1 MLNRRALLR
10 GTVGIGTAAISWPS
24 ASSAAKETYDK
35 AVETT
40 WGDLKANPR
49 DRELVRFA
57 TLAANSH
64 NSQPWAFFVSERKIS
79 IAPDF
84 SRRCEA
90 VDPDDH
96 HLFVSLGC
104 ALENMLHAAA
114 ANGLKGTPKLA
125 DETIEVDF
133 EPTQPKRTA
142 LFSAIQRR
150 QCTRAVYDRRPVA
163 TDAMRLL
170 EEAGHESGVSV
181 MMIADRARFANLA
194 DYVMQGNSAQMR
206 NDAFMRELIDW
217 MRFSEADAVET
228 KDGLFSRSSGNP
240 AMPSWL
246 ARPLLRFFFTERGEN
261 AKYREHIESSAGI
274 AIFVSDAADK
284 AHWIAA
290 GRACQ
295 RFALQATA
303 LGLKYAFINQPVEVP
318 QVRSQFASYLG
329 IGNLRPDLIVRF
341 GAGPD
346 LPKSLRRPP
355 EQVIR

>member
-1 MLNRRALLR
+1 VLNRRSLLR
-10 GTVGIGTAAISWPS
+10 GTLGFGTAAISWPS
-24 ASSAAKETYDK
+24 ASSAARETYDK

-40 WGDLKANPR
+40 WGDLKASPKAQ
-49 DRELVRFA
+49 EIVRFA

-64 NSQPWAFFVSERKIS
+64 NSQPWKFVVSEQKIA
-79 IAPDF
+79 IAADF
-84 SRRCEA
+84 ARRCKA

-104 ALENMLHAAA
+104 ALENLLHAAA
-114 ANGLKGTPKLA
+114 ANGLNGTPKLV
-125 DETIEVDF
+125 DDIIEVDL

-150 QCTRAVYDRRPVA
+150 QCTRAVYDRQPVA
-163 TDAMRLL
+163 ADAMRLL
-170 EEAGHESGVSV
+170 EEAGREPGISV
-181 MMIADRARFANLA
+181 MMIADRARFADIT

-206 NDAFMRELIDW
+206 DDAFMTELIDW
-217 MRFSEADAVET
+217 MRFSEADAVDK
-228 KDGLFSRSSGNP
+228 KDGLFSRSSGNS
-240 AMPSWL
+240 AIPSWL
-246 ARPLLRFFFTERGEN
+246 ARPLLRFVFTERGEN

-274 AIFVSDAADK
+274 AIFVSDVDDK

-318 QVRSQFASYLG
+318 LVRSQFASYLG
-329 IGNLRPDLIVRF
+329 IGNLRPDLVIRF

-355 EQVIR
+355 DQVIR